1 MSLSLLIVSDYK
13 SSCAFIWM
21 VLAFACFS
29 WSSYFHHS
37 GSQQNWGQMCVNIK
51 KPWLILLLFLSLD
64 INARRKV
71 GHQGQS
77 LVTFC
82 DFACCS
88 HAGSISDLSLSL
100 SLSVS
105 VLKILTF
112 KAKCLCIPLQISET
126 LCAACLFPTL
136 IITKWGFLAQFLFG
150 LFSPAGLLIYLS
162 IYPHFL
168 VLKWQVKNIK
178 WKSYTH

>member
-1 MSLSLLIVSDYK
+1 M
-13 SSCAFIWM
+13 
-21 VLAFACFS
+21 CFHLDGFS
-29 WSSYFHHS
+29 F
-37 GSQQNWGQMCVNIK
+37 C
-51 KPWLILLLFLSLD
+51 LLFLVLLFPPLWFPTELRPDVCQHQETLTDPLALSLSLD

-178 WKSYTH
+178 WKPYTH